1 MPDHIF
7 SLIEIL
13 VVNSYYA
20 FDGCSSNPLSAFDDD
35 PPGYLSELSK
45 AHIVCCSL
53 DGNSCSRK
61 NGDFCRSGVSDDE
74 KVTWKEANQHCEED
88 GMRLCSYQEELDR
101 CCSQGCQYD
110 NQLVWSDLMEG
121 N

>member
-61 NGDFCRSGVSDDE
+61 NGDFCRLERDLAQFLLPLRKGLTFQSEPLKWYLDHFWDLNSDARVSRSSC
-74 KVTWKEANQHCEED
+74 NQIFFK
-88 GMRLCSYQEELDR
+88 
-101 CCSQGCQYD
+101 
-110 NQLVWSDLMEG
+110 
-121 N
+121 